1 MPPDTFPRIR
11 HVKGRREIGSKYF
24 GRAIKQ
30 WRLAAGL
37 SQEELAERAGVSVRS
52 VGAVERERGHLSTEI
67 LSRLCLGLE
76 SKLGMPMLAAVL
88 HDGMEALWKDLLS
101 SESGL
106 RQELGWAPA
115 GYETPG
121 ISQED
126 LDTAL
131 DSTFAE
137 AKRYALLWHRVLG
150 FLMKGNGGFP
160 MPRVDL
166 PVARPDRTAQGTE
179 RKTSR
184 KRTRSIGQRD

>member
-11 HVKGRREIGSKYF
+11 TVRRRREIGSRYF
-24 GRAIKQ
+24 GPAIKQ
-30 WRLAAGL
+30 WRLAADL

-67 LSRLCLGLE
+67 FSRLCLGLE
-76 SKLGMPMLAAVL
+76 SKLGRPMLSAVL
-88 HDGMEALWKDLLS
+88 YDGMEALWKDLLS

-106 RQELGWAPA
+106 RQELGLAPA
-115 GYETPG
+115 DYETPD
-121 ISQED
+121 ISPED

-131 DSTFAE
+131 SSTFAE

-160 MPRVDL
+160 SPRIGL
-166 PVARPDRTAQGTE
+166 PAAKEERV
-179 RKTSR
+179 RKTGR
-184 KRTRSIGQRD
+184 KRTRSIGQGDG